1 MAKPTN
7 SCSFN
12 IAVEFNPN
20 HDDINL
26 SVQKLSISCPCQ
38 QAACGVGVGGQ
49 RRVADFGRD
58 QLSEHV
64 VVEIIL
70 ESIVLNRG
78 NHARTVIRIQVLRS
92 SVFQLRYIVH
102 KTVVREQPA
111 RLSGLFE

>member
-1 MAKPTN
+1 MRIFDFKIESYCYHLAKPTN

-26 SVQKLSISCPCQ
+26 SAQKLSISFPCQ

-49 RRVADFGRD
+49 RCIANFGRD

-70 ESIVLNRG
+70 EAVMLNRG
-78 NHARTVIRIQVLRS
+78 NHARAVIRIQVL
-92 SVFQLRYIVH
+92 
-102 KTVVREQPA
+102 
-111 RLSGLFE
+111 